1 MKDAKQT
8 LCEIVNYIS
17 STHHELSSTLEQIIF
32 NKNLFDANLLLALN
46 DSLLRK
52 SKSQL
57 RQDIFV
63 LFELNFKKNGYFV
76 EFGATNGIDLSN
88 TFLLEKEFNWKG
100 ILVEPAKIWHSDL
113 EKNRDVKIDKRCVW
127 KDSGI
132 TLQFNQTNESEF
144 STIDCLSSS
153 DHHAKKREHGEKYS
167 VNTVSLLDLLK
178 EYEAPKHIDYLSI
191 DTEGSELDI
200 LESFDFNK
208 YNIKVISC
216 EHNYT
221 PIREKLNTLLLKN
234 GYIKKYEQFSQH
246 DDWWV
251 LK

>member
-17 STHHELSSTLEQIIF
+17 STHHELHSTLEKIVF
-32 NKNLFDANLLLALN
+32 NKSLFDANLLLALN
-46 DSLLRK
+46 ESLLQK
-52 SKSQL
+52 SKSQI

-63 LFELNFKKNGYFV
+63 LFELNFKKNGFFV

-100 ILVEPAKIWHSDL
+100 ILVEPARVWHTDL
-113 EKNRDVKIDKRCVW
+113 EKNRSAVVDKRCVW
-127 KDSGI
+127 SESGKLI
-132 TLQFNQTNESEF
+132 QFNQTNESEF
-144 STIDCLSSS
+144 STIDHLSTN

-167 VNTVSLLDLLK
+167 VNTVSLVDLLD
-178 EYEAPKHIDYLSI
+178 EYKAPRNIDYLSI

-200 LESFDFNK
+200 LEKFDFDK
-208 YNIKVISC
+208 YKIKIITC

-221 PIREKLNTLLLKN
+221 TIREKLDSLLLKN
-234 GYIKKYEQFSQH
+234 GYIKKYEQHSQH

-251 LK
+251 LR